1 MNEEQTN
8 VRSRKEIK
16 RKLLKKAIE
25 EGRGPEMILMIQW
38 RLSQSRDIPEEDK
51 KALEENAM
59 LNEGQPRSIRMLNT
73 LSRHLGL
80 SERYI
85 KSPKGNIVKPHMTL
99 Q

>member
-1 MNEEQTN
+1 MEERPTN

-38 RLSQSRDIPEEDK
+38 RLSQSQNIPEEHK
-51 KALEENAM
+51 EALEESAM
-59 LNEGQPRSIRMLNT
+59 LNEGQPRSVKMLNA

-80 SERYI
+80 SERYLNTSGKNLI
-85 KSPKGNIVKPHMTL
+85 HQHLTL